1 MHKITVT
8 KGVPSIYVIVTW
20 AAKLKI
26 QRFAATIE
34 EKFPKYNAK
43 ITVFKS
49 TKPQSKASTFSS
61 LKDQNFLNVF
71 QKKKQYLR
79 QNRILHELFF
89 HKLA

>member
-34 EKFPKYNAK
+34 EKFPKHNAK
-43 ITVFKS
+43 ITVFNKHKAPVKS
-49 TKPQSKASTFSS
+49 
-61 LKDQNFLNVF
+61 
-71 QKKKQYLR
+71 
-79 QNRILHELFF
+79 
-89 HKLA
+89 